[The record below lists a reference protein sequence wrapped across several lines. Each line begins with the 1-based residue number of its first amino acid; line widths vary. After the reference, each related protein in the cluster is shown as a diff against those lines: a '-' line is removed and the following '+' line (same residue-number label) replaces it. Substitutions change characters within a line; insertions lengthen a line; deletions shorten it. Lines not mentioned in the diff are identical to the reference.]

1 MASRRISTGP
11 SLLRL
16 AALAF
21 GAVAALGA
29 VGCDEG
35 NSKGAAGPGGGR
47 HPLLGNPAPEFSL
60 SAQSGGKHA
69 SLESA
74 KGKIALVDFW
84 ATWCAPCKAS
94 FPKYEAL
101 AKKYSD
107 DVVVI
112 GISEDDEFDGIKEFA
127 QETGASFLLAW
138 DEDKS
143 VAGRYH
149 PDSMPTSFIVDKS
162 GLVRFVHS
170 GFRNGEEK
178 DIERELKTLLE

>member
-1 MASRRISTGP
+1 M
-11 SLLRL
+11 
-16 AALAF
+16 
-21 GAVAALGA
+21 AALGA
-29 VGCDEG
+29 AGCDDG
-35 NSKGAAGPGGGR
+35 NSKGAASPGGH

-69 SLESA
+69 SLEGA
-74 KGKIALVDFW
+74 KGKVAVVDFW

-94 FPKYEAL
+94 FPKYQAL
-101 AKKYSD
+101 AQKYSD

-112 GISEDDEFDGIKEFA
+112 GISEDDENDGIKTFA

-170 GFRNGEEK
+170 GFRAGEEK
-178 DIERELKTLLE
+178 DIERELKSLIE